1 MTEESIF
8 FTENLYSMF
17 NVFMVESMGEE
28 LDRLLA
34 NVKWQAYHSDG
45 RNISNCGTDFDKVSN
60 KYYLCQNLIE
70 HVNLILL
77 IHQNKDLMKK
87 RRGTNYIRSIKKYDN
102 TIRKIRESKPQLI
115 LDKFDDYIVD
125 YNYENYINYISCEV
139 NKLIETVSSITDFNT
154 LFKIQEEL
162 EKNKFIAYEHE
173 YDEEFEIMDL
183 CKSIILTDEECKAEL
198 SGYIQTIGKVN
209 DILIEIER
217 NKK

>member
-1 MTEESIF
+1 MTKESIF
-8 FTENLYSMF
+8 FTENLYNMF

-28 LDRLLA
+28 LDRLHA

-115 LDKFDDYIVD
+115 LDKFDNYIEDYA
-125 YNYENYINYISCEV
+125 YEKYINYISCEV

>member
-77 IHQNKDLMKK
+77 IYQNKDLMKK

>member
-1 MTEESIF
+1 MTKESIF
-8 FTENLYSMF
+8 FTENLYNMF

-28 LDRLLA
+28 LDRLHA

-60 KYYLCQNLIE
+60 KFYMCHNLIE
-70 HVNLILL
+70 HINLILL
-77 IHQNKDLMKK
+77 THQNKDLMKK
-87 RRGTNYIRSIKKYDN
+87 LRGTNYIRSIKKYDN